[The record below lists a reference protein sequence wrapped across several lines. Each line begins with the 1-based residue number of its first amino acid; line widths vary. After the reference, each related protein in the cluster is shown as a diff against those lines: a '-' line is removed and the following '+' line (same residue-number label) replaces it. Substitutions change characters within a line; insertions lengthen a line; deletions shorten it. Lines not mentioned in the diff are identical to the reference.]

1 MPNNLFRSAKSR
13 AGFTLVELLVV
24 IAIIGV
30 LVGLLL
36 PAVQAAR
43 EAARRMQ
50 CSNNLKQQ
58 GLAIQNHH
66 DIFKHFP
73 PGGYNPWGAVGSWA
87 TQILP
92 YMEQGPLAAQNT
104 NNNVD
109 ILRYRGG
116 PTVFFCPSRRGAQ
129 ANLSQGGRYLMD
141 YAAATPADSP
151 NSWDQFWHGDTWGMA
166 WEKARYYGVIVR
178 GGPDQNGIWR
188 GNKSKMANIIDGTS
202 NTMVIGEKQLSP
214 IRYKTGDWHD
224 DAGWADGWDP
234 DVIRYTGFTP
244 NPDLKYD
251 NQGGWEGYRFG
262 STHPSGMNILLA
274 DGSVRFLGYSVDATI
289 FNRLGHREDGG
300 TIPDDY

>member
-1 MPNNLFRSAKSR
+1 MPNNLFRSAKNRS
-13 AGFTLVELLVV
+13 GFTLVELLVV

-188 GNKSKMANIIDGTS
+188 GNKSKMANIIDGSS

-234 DVIRYTGFTP
+234 DVIRYTGFAP

-262 STHPSGMNILLA
+262 SSHASGMNIFLA
-274 DGSVRFLGYSVDATI
+274 DGSVRFLGYSVDATL
-289 FNRLGHREDGG
+289 FNRLGHREDGS

>member
-1 MPNNLFRSAKSR
+1 MPNNLFRSAKNR

-73 PGGYNPWGAVGSWA
+73 PGGYNPWGSVGSWA